1 MPIIQIYRDDEKHE
15 VDVDITAE
23 LEAYDWGYNARWSS
37 DKLIA
42 ASPFRPDSTPSF
54 FCQLAGDYAGSWAD
68 SGAIEDEY
76 TSGGFVKLLA
86 YLRGEYV
93 EDTADYLL
101 EEYGALYA
109 QVAGEPIRLP
119 ALNIRQPDRYKA
131 PDGQLLTQAVSPY
144 LTMRDI
150 SKEAQRTFNV
160 GYGANYVG
168 FTAMPWYTP
177 DGRLANVKYRST
189 RGKTFFYEKGATPIR
204 RLVYGLNVVNAN
216 RSEIAVLCE
225 GEIDAMS
232 WTTAGIPAVACGGS
246 SISAEQIDAIKRS
259 SIRKLLLGGDND
271 AAGQRLNAEVERRLA
286 GFVEIYYVD
295 YGDCNDAND
304 VLKAHGTDG
313 LRQLSNFTV
322 TKLRDNGLHFRN
334 LPVI

>member
-1 MPIIQIYRDDEKHE
+1 MPIIKIREHE
-15 VDVDITAE
+15 VDVDIEAE
-23 LEAYDWGYNARWSS
+23 LHTFDWGYNAKWSA

-42 ASPFRPDSTPSF
+42 SSPFRHDSSPSF
-54 FCQLAGDYAGSWAD
+54 FVSLTGDYAGVFGD
-68 SGAIEDEY
+68 SGAIDDEY
-76 TSGGFVKLLA
+76 VSGGFVKLLA
-86 YLRGEYV
+86 YLRGEGT
-93 EDTADYLL
+93 EETADYLL
-101 EEYGALYA
+101 SEYGRLYTDA
-109 QVAGEPIRLP
+109 EDIRLP

-150 SKEAQRTFNV
+150 SKEAQRQYNV
-160 GYGANYVG
+160 GYGANYIG

-204 RLVYGLNVVNAN
+204 RLVYGLNVVNAAK
-216 RSEIAVLCE
+216 SDTAVLCE

-232 WTTAGIPAVACGGS
+232 WATAGMPAVACGGS
-246 SISAEQIDAIKRS
+246 SISNEQIDAIKRS

-271 AAGQRLNAEVERRLA
+271 AAGQRLNAEVKRRL
-286 GFVEIYYVD
+286 GGYVEVYSVD
-295 YGDCNDAND
+295 YGRYNDSND
-304 VLKAHGTDG
+304 VLKSEGTDG

-322 TKLRDNGLHFRN
+322 SQLRDNGLHFRN
-334 LPVI
+334 LPVILS

>member
-1 MPIIQIYRDDEKHE
+1 MPIIKIREHE

-23 LEAYDWGYNARWSS
+23 LQAYDWGHNARWSA

-42 ASPFRPDSTPSF
+42 SSPFRYDSSPSF
-54 FCQLAGDYAGSWAD
+54 FVNLTGDYAGVFGD
-68 SGAIEDEY
+68 SGAVDDEY
-76 TSGGFVKLLA
+76 VSGGFVKLLA
-86 YLRGEYV
+86 YLRGEGTD
-93 EDTADYLL
+93 ETADYLL
-101 EEYGALYA
+101 SEYGRLYTDT
-109 QVAGEPIRLP
+109 EDIRLP

-144 LTMRDI
+144 LMMRDI
-150 SKEAQRTFNV
+150 SKEAQRAFNV
-160 GYGANYVG
+160 GYGANYIG

-216 RSEIAVLCE
+216 RSDTAVLCE
-225 GEIDAMS
+225 GEIDALS
-232 WTTAGIPAVACGGS
+232 WASAGIPAVACGGS

-271 AAGQRLNAEVERRLA
+271 AAGQRMNVEVERRLA